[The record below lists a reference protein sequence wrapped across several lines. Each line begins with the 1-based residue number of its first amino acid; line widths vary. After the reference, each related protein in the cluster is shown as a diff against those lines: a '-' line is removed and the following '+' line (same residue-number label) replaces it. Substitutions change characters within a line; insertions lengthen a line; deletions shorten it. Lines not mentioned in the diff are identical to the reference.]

1 MKKIK
6 LKTFSNWMEKN
17 RIRVGDKVV
26 KLREERQLLGRFL
39 IIQKS
44 RPELVPKIE
53 KAIGDYEMSVVPRSL
68 CAIDGSLYIPTD
80 KSSLLHA
87 IEDAQGQAIPCDI
100 PPPSQLPKVLIID
113 AMAVLQAM
121 KKSSTIKK
129 TVGPRGGLYQ
139 AD

>member
-1 MKKIK
+1 MC
-6 LKTFSNWMEKN
+6 
-17 RIRVGDKVV
+17 D
-26 KLREERQLLGRFL
+26 
-39 IIQKS
+39 IIYS
-44 RPELVPKIE
+44 SLNLVCRLLVPKIE

-113 AMAVLQAM
+113 AMAVLEAM
-121 KKSSTIKK
+121 KKSSTIKNCR
-129 TVGPRGGLYQ
+129 T
-139 AD
+139 

>member
-1 MKKIK
+1 MWYRKFRIMAENSAKSDILNFKEKGQARFDEFIKDRLLPYSELSIWSPMKKIK
-6 LKTFSNWMEKN
+6 LKTFSNWMEKP
-17 RIRVGDKVV
+17 RIPVGDKVV

-44 RPELVPKIE
+44 PPELVPKIE

-87 IEDAQGQAIPCDI
+87 IEDA
-100 PPPSQLPKVLIID
+100 
-113 AMAVLQAM
+113 
-121 KKSSTIKK
+121 
-129 TVGPRGGLYQ
+129 
-139 AD
+139 